1 MTRHARG
8 RRRAGPVVL
17 AAVAMLGAGL
27 VAAPPAASP
36 APAATS
42 PPAVLVLAAPV
53 RDSINAIFLRFN
65 QHWDELA
72 RVNTLTQMLGTGP
85 PTQHEYLGC
94 LIGEVHDD
102 TVRVTDW
109 APARD
114 LKQLQFAVTGS
125 CEHVPH
131 LVGTWHTHPYRAA
144 PDGHALKEP
153 SLSAADLSTFSAG
166 QDRAVVVAWDVD
178 SLDVALRA
186 SDGTIRHPAPV
197 VVR

>member
-1 MTRHARG
+1 RVVAGARPG
-8 RRRAGPVVL
+8 PRRGGPPRPRTALRGVVTGLAGLLTAGAWTAAPGRAGPPVVVL
-17 AAVAMLGAGL
+17 
-27 VAAPPAASP
+27 
-36 APAATS
+36 T
-42 PPAVLVLAAPV
+42 APV

-85 PTQHEYLGC
+85 PTQREYLGC
-94 LIGEVHDD
+94 LIGTAAGD

-109 APARD
+109 VPARN

-125 CEHVPH
+125 CDQVPH

-153 SLSAADLSTFSAG
+153 TLSAADLSTFSSG
-166 QDRAVVVAWDVD
+166 QDRVVVV
-178 SLDVALRA
+178 
-186 SDGTIRHPAPV
+186 
-197 VVR
+197 